1 MNKEKK
7 KLSFKKA
14 RLIIVMTASLVV
26 LAFLLGTFV
35 GASFRIKKDATNIK
49 VFNEEKIKNTKPVEE
64 TEEET
69 NEELETE
76 TETIDEQIEFFLEGI
91 PAKYTNVKANNL
103 TNQETLYLA
112 FSSLGSEY
120 YEKDIPKSVMEAE
133 IKKIFGEVTYRDE
146 DIHAP
151 DDPTGKELFAEYD
164 SDKLIYRR
172 RKKYTYYR

>member
-69 NEELETE
+69 NEEDSTE
-76 TETIDEQIEFFLEGI
+76 
-91 PAKYTNVKANNL
+91 
-103 TNQETLYLA
+103 
-112 FSSLGSEY
+112 
-120 YEKDIPKSVMEAE
+120 
-133 IKKIFGEVTYRDE
+133 KK
-146 DIHAP
+146 
-151 DDPTGKELFAEYD
+151 
-164 SDKLIYRR
+164 
-172 RKKYTYYR
+172 